1 MCVYGR
7 LVFVDKDEFN
17 RPLLVCIMLY
27 LKLFRLIIQG
37 AIYCFQCSCLSAV
50 RFGQIV
56 LGGGLGY
63 LDLSKGRR

>member
-37 AIYCFQCSCLSAV
+37 ADHLNMLDLSAV